1 MEKNFKIGIS
11 SCLLGNEVRWN
22 SGHKLDKYLTHT
34 LGQFVEYVP
43 VCPEVEMGLSIPRE
57 TLRLV
62 GDPAAPRLV
71 FSKSGEDVTE
81 QMTSWAQKR
90 LDKLEGEGLCG
101 FIFKSRSPSSGMARV
116 KLYDRNGVPSK
127 NGVGLFAR
135 LFMER
140 FPLLPVEEDGRLN
153 DPRLREN
160 FLEAIS
166 TFRSW
171 RELLAAG
178 AKPATLVDF
187 HARHKLL
194 LMSHSVELARQ
205 MGKLVA
211 QAGLLPPDELVDQ
224 YRQLL
229 MKAIRLPA
237 TPAKHVNVLQH
248 ALGYFKHQLSADE
261 KQEMLELFDQ
271 YRRGVMPL
279 NVPIALLNHY
289 VRKYRPAYLD
299 QQVYLHP
306 HPVELHL
313 RLGL

>member
-1 MEKNFKIGIS
+1 MEKIRLGIS
-11 SCLLGNEVRWN
+11 ACLLGQNVRYDG
-22 SGHKLDKYLTHT
+22 GHQLNRYLRDT
-34 LGQFVEYVP
+34 LGHFVDYVP

-62 GDPAAPRLV
+62 GDPGAPRLV

-90 LDKLEGEGLCG
+90 LDKLEAEGLCG

-135 LFMER
+135 LFMDR
-140 FPLLPVEEDGRLN
+140 FPMLPVEEDGRLN

-171 RELLAAG
+171 RELLAEG
-178 AKPATLVDF
+178 CMPAALVEF

-211 QAGLLPPDELVDQ
+211 KAGLLTAGELLTQ
-224 YRQLL
+224 YQALL
-229 MKAIRLPA
+229 MKAVRLAA

-248 ALGYFKHQLSADE
+248 ALGYFKQQLSADE

-289 VRKYRPAYLD
+289 VRKYQPAYLD

-313 RLGL
+313 RIGI

>member
-1 MEKNFKIGIS
+1 MEKIRLGVS
-11 SCLLGNEVRWN
+11 ACLLGQNVRYDG
-22 SGHKLDKYLTHT
+22 GHQLDRYLRDT
-34 LGQFVEYVP
+34 LGLFVDYLP
-43 VCPEVEMGLSIPRE
+43 VCPEVEMGLSIPRQ

-62 GDPAAPRLV
+62 GEPTAPRLV

-81 QMTSWAQKR
+81 RMTSWAQKR
-90 LDKLEGEGLCG
+90 LDELEGEGLCG

-160 FLEAIS
+160 FLEAIC

-171 RELLAAG
+171 RELMAAG
-178 AKPATLVDF
+178 CRPAALVEF

-194 LMSHSVELARQ
+194 FMSHSVELARQ

-211 QAGLLPPDELVDQ
+211 QAGLLSLGELCVQ
-224 YRQLL
+224 YQQLL
-229 MKAIRLPA
+229 MKAVRMLA

-261 KQEMLELFDQ
+261 KQEMLELFNK
-271 YRRGVMPL
+271 YRQGAVPL
-279 NVPIALLNHY
+279 SVPITLLNHF
-289 VRKYRPAYLD
+289 VRKYQPAYLGE
-299 QQVYLHP
+299 QVYLHP

-313 RLGL
+313 RTGL